1 MEQKTLEK
9 QKKPNNCTKEN
20 TKDNTNHINTQDNN
34 TSDLVDFYL
43 QPELIKMISQQI
55 ANQPHIDQNNI
66 DKIKAALKNKT
77 LTFDDLSLAKK
88 IIELETGLIGIKK

>member
-20 TKDNTNHINTQDNN
+20 TKDNTKNINTQDRN

-88 IIELETGLIGIKK
+88 IIELETGLIDIKK